1 MKKIVI
7 LVLFLIFPLS
17 LFSQLGNDIEIGY
30 IENGVVIITYDQNK
44 LLRAFEIQYG
54 DSLQASSLECISASP
69 DDYYLTAR
77 LQNSSENWIVAEPL
91 KKEGQ
96 KLFVGAE
103 EGGKVGHKCEGNP
116 CSSCSFVIQNNT
128 IVGCRCNHPN
138 GICNHTIVYSTF
150 YSILKDL

>member
-1 MKKIVI
+1 MV
-7 LVLFLIFPLS
+7 LVLFLIFSFPLFCQS
-17 LFSQLGNDIEIGY
+17 GNDIKIGY
-30 IENGVVIITYDQNK
+30 IENGVVIITYDQSK

-77 LQNSSENWIVAEPL
+77 LQNSSENWSVAEPL

-96 KLFVGAE
+96 ELFVGAE
-103 EGGKVGHKCEGNP
+103 EAGRIAHKCEGDP
-116 CSSCSFVIQNNT
+116 CSSCSFVVLDKQ
-128 IVGCRCNHPN
+128 IVGCQCNHAN
-138 GICNHTIVYSTF
+138 GVCNHSIMTSTY